1 MGRRW
6 RTEAILADR
15 GEGQRASAVDP
26 SKSRARIP
34 CFQSL
39 AGGFP
44 GDRNTRAGIGA
55 EAIPANRGEDKRA
68 SAVDAAK
75 SRARIQCFQDLAAD
89 FPGDR
94 NARAGVGAEAIAA
107 DRGERQRASA
117 IDPSKSRARI
127 QCFQELAPGFPGDRN
142 ARGAYGSG
150 NCQTP
155 RRHREL
161 VKGVERRPSFDRLW
175 RRGDPGERR
184 TLWFPCIAFPCD
196 RRLVL
201 RAPRD
206 RRTSGA
212 RLGRLRHFCNGQAR
226 RNIVP
231 IKPGD
236 REAVVG
242 ILRFRPHDRSIA
254 PNLSIVH
261 DLFWIAP
268 KPGQRI
274 RRRSTSRLRR
284 QRPDDPG
291 SAPPRPWS
299 TSRSVPPHPSPQSPS
314 RPGAEQAPARNGDE
328 AGRRRPAR
336 EPCMTASG
344 NGEFG
349 FDSYAS
355 WYSGYPA
362 VLPNE
367 M

>member
-1 MGRRW
+1 MAIRASVGAWVSLHRPRRPSNGSRR
-6 RTEAILADR
+6 RTEH
-15 GEGQRASAVDP
+15 
-26 SKSRARIP
+26 
-34 CFQSL
+34 
-39 AGGFP
+39 
-44 GDRNTRAGIGA
+44 
-55 EAIPANRGEDKRA
+55 
-68 SAVDAAK
+68 
-75 SRARIQCFQDLAAD
+75 SRARIQCFQELAAD

-94 NARAGVGAEAIAA
+94 NARAA
-107 DRGERQRASA
+107 
-117 IDPSKSRARI
+117 
-127 QCFQELAPGFPGDRN
+127 L
-142 ARGAYGSG
+142 RGATG
-150 NCQTP
+150 
-155 RRHREL
+155 
-161 VKGVERRPSFDRLW
+161 
-175 RRGDPGERR
+175 RRGLGDFSLRVSAGQGKY
-184 TLWFPCIAFPCD
+184 
-196 RRLVL
+196 VL
-201 RAPRD
+201 
-206 RRTSGA
+206 
-212 RLGRLRHFCNGQAR
+212 
-226 RNIVP
+226 

-236 REAVVG
+236 REAAVG
-242 ILRFRPHDRSIA
+242 TLRFRPHDRSIA

-274 RRRSTSRLRR
+274 RRRSTSRLWR

-336 EPCMTASG
+336 EPCTTASG

-349 FDSYAS
+349 FGSHTS